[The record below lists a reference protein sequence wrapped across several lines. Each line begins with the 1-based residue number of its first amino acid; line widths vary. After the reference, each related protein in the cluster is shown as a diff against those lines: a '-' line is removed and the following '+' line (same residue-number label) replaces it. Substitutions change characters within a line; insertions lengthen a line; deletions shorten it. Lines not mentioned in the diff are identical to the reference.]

1 MATLYELS
9 NDWQLLM
16 NLATSGEIDE
26 EVLQDT
32 LDSMSYAIDEKA
44 EGYAVVDLEL
54 QAQEEKL
61 KKEIRRLQERK
72 TSITKNRKS
81 LKESLRD
88 EMLAM
93 GKEKIKT
100 DKFTIHIQNNP
111 PKLVV
116 EDESEIPKAYWEP
129 QAPKLNK
136 RLLLQDLK
144 DEEYP
149 DFKGARVVQ
158 ERSLRIR

>member
-44 EGYAVVDLEL
+44 EGYAIVDLEL
-54 QAQEEKL
+54 AASEEKL
-61 KKEIRRLQERK
+61 ANEIKRLQARK
-72 TSITKNRKS
+72 SSITKNRKRI
-81 LKESLRD
+81 KDSLRD
-88 EMLAM
+88 EMVAM

-100 DKFTIHIQNNP
+100 EKFTIYVQNNP
-111 PKLVV
+111 PKV
-116 EDESEIPKAYWEP
+116 EIQDDADIPYTYYVEQK
-129 QAPKLNK
+129 PKLDK
-136 RLLLQDLK
+136 IALMDDLK
-144 DEEYP
+144 RGKKV
-149 DFKGARVVQ
+149 KGAEITQSKSV
-158 ERSLRIR
+158 RIR

>member
-16 NLATSGEIDE
+16 NLATSGETDE

-44 EGYAVVDLEL
+44 EGYAIVDLEL
-54 QAQEEKL
+54 AASEEKL
-61 KKEIRRLQERK
+61 ANEIKRLQARK
-72 TSITKNRKS
+72 SSITKNRKRI
-81 LKESLRD
+81 KDSLRD

-100 DKFTIHIQNNP
+100 DKFTIYIQKNRPSVNI
-111 PKLVV
+111 L
-116 EDESEIPKAYWEP
+116 DESAIPNIYLIKQPDKIDKTLIRDA
-129 QAPKLNK
+129 
-136 RLLLQDLK
+136 LK
-144 DEEYP
+144 EGHEVAGAELVQTRGVR
-149 DFKGARVVQ
+149 FK
-158 ERSLRIR
+158 

>member
-61 KKEIRRLQERK
+61 KKEIGRLQQRK
-72 TSITKNRKS
+72 SSITKNRKRI
-81 LKESLRD
+81 KDSLRD
-88 EMLAM
+88 EMIAM

-111 PKLVV
+111 QSVDIKDESDIPYTYYVAQKPKL
-116 EDESEIPKAYWEP
+116 D
-129 QAPKLNK
+129 K
-136 RLLLQDLK
+136 RALLDDLK
-144 DEEYP
+144 NGVKVPGVEVKQTRGVR
-149 DFKGARVVQ
+149 FR
-158 ERSLRIR
+158 

>member
-44 EGYAVVDLEL
+44 EGYAAVDLEL

-61 KKEIRRLQERK
+61 KKEIGRLQQRK
-72 TSITKNRKS
+72 SSITKNRKRI
-81 LKESLRD
+81 KDSLRD
-88 EMLAM
+88 EMIAM

-100 DKFTIHIQNNP
+100 DKFTIHIQSNP
-111 PKLVV
+111 QSVDIKDESDIPYTYYVEQKPKL
-116 EDESEIPKAYWEP
+116 D
-129 QAPKLNK
+129 K
-136 RLLLQDLK
+136 RALLDDLK
-144 DEEYP
+144 NGVKIPGVEVKQTRGVR
-149 DFKGARVVQ
+149 FR
-158 ERSLRIR
+158 